1 MGSGILFPTEQRIRI
16 GERDSFV
23 SSRKAPA
30 MGETIAEAPIRWG
43 KLIDQS
49 LCIGCHACTTAC
61 KSENEVP
68 LSVTRTYVKAVEAG
82 SFPDSRRDFQV
93 TRCNQCSNAPCA
105 VACPTGAMYRR
116 PDGIVD
122 FDKSICIGC
131 KACIAACPY
140 DAIFINPSDHSAE
153 KCNFCAHRLDVGLE
167 PACVV
172 VCPVEALAVGNL
184 DDPTS
189 RVAQA
194 VKNESVRVRR
204 PEKHTGPSVFY
215 RGAHETTLEPLAAR
229 RPPGGLYASST
240 QPSGSREVG
249 SGNRSTASAAVLLAY
264 EVSHKAPW
272 DWRVGLYTTT
282 KSVAAGAYLVGL
294 LLCVLGATAWS
305 DPLIL
310 WAAPLL
316 ALTFLAL
323 TGVVLVSDLEHPERF
338 FLILTRPQLRSW
350 LARGAFIITFYGLAL
365 CAHLV
370 ASAESAFAA
379 LPVIAMLAGALAVLT
394 SIYTAFLFNQS
405 KGRDLWQGRIL
416 APHLLVQAI
425 MAGAAVLLPFAARL
439 SPAALV
445 PLGWMLVGSAALHL
459 FCVVLEIATAHPT
472 EHARLALREMYRGRF
487 ALWTW
492 SGLVLAALALG
503 APWIGPWL
511 ACATAILALLFYE
524 HSYVQAGQSVPL
536 A

>member
-1 MGSGILFPTEQRIRI
+1 
-16 GERDSFV
+16 
-23 SSRKAPA
+23 
-30 MGETIAEAPIRWG
+30 MGETIAEAPIRWA

-61 KSENEVP
+61 KSENDVP
-68 LSVTRTYVKAVEAG
+68 LSVTRTYVKSVEAG
-82 SFPDSRRDFQV
+82 SFPDSQRHFQV
-93 TRCNQCSNAPCA
+93 TRCNQCSTAPCA

-116 PDGIVD
+116 SDGIVD

-153 KCNFCAHRLDVGLE
+153 KCNFCAHRLDAGLE

-172 VCPVEALAVGNL
+172 VCPVEALSVGNL

-189 RVAQA
+189 RVAAA
-194 VKNESVRVRR
+194 VKNEPLRVRR
-204 PEKHTGPSVFY
+204 PEKRTQPNVFY
-215 RGAHETTLEPLAAR
+215 KGAYPTTLEPLAAR
-229 RPPGGLYASST
+229 KPSGGLYASST
-240 QPSGSREVG
+240 QPSGSREIG
-249 SGNRSTASAAVLLAY
+249 AGNATASAAVLLAY
-264 EVSHKAPW
+264 DVSHTAPW

-294 LLCVLGATAWS
+294 LLCLAGATAWS
-305 DPLIL
+305 NPLIR

-316 ALTFLAL
+316 ALVFLAL

-338 FLILTRPQLRSW
+338 FMILTRPQLRSW

-365 CAHLV
+365 CAHLF

-379 LPVIAMLAGALAVLT
+379 LPIIAVPAAVLAAFT
-394 SIYTAFLFNQS
+394 SVYTAFLFAQA
-405 KGRDLWQGRIL
+405 KGRDLWQGRVL
-416 APHLLVQAI
+416 LPHLFVQAI
-425 MAGAAVLLPFAARL
+425 VAGAAALLPLAAWL
-439 SPAALV
+439 SPNAV
-445 PLGWMLVGSAALHL
+445 VSLGWILAGSAALHL
-459 FCVVLEIATAHPT
+459 CCAGLEIATVHRT
-472 EHARLALREMYRGRF
+472 EHARLALREMYRGRL

-492 SGLVLAALALG
+492 TGLVLAAVVLG
-503 APWIGPWL
+503 APWIGTWP
-511 ACATAILALLFYE
+511 ASVTALLALFAYE
-524 HSYVQAGQSVPL
+524 HGYVQAGQAVPL

>member
-1 MGSGILFPTEQRIRI
+1 
-16 GERDSFV
+16 
-23 SSRKAPA
+23 
-30 MGETIAEAPIRWG
+30 MGETTAHAPIRWG

-68 LSVTRTYVKAVEAG
+68 LSVSRTYVKAVEVG
-82 SFPDSRRDFQV
+82 SFPDSQRHVQV
-93 TRCNQCSNAPCA
+93 TRCNQCSTAPCA

-153 KCNFCAHRLDVGLE
+153 KCNFCAHRLDAGLE

-172 VCPVEALAVGNL
+172 VCPVEAIAVGDL

-194 VKNESVRVRR
+194 VKNEPVRVRR
-204 PEKHTGPSVFY
+204 PEKHTGPNVFY
-215 RGAHETTLEPLAAR
+215 KGAHESTLEPLAAR
-229 RPPGGLYASST
+229 KPSGGLYASST

-249 SGNRSTASAAVLLAY
+249 AGNAATPSAAVLLAY
-264 EVSHKAPW
+264 DVSHKAPW

-294 LLCVLGATAWS
+294 LLCATGATAWS

-316 ALTFLAL
+316 ALGFLAL

-350 LARGAFIITFYGLAL
+350 LARGAFIITFYGFAL

-370 ASAESAFAA
+370 AGAERAFVA
-379 LPVIAMLAGALAVLT
+379 LPVIAVPTGVLAVLT

-405 KGRDLWQGRIL
+405 KGRDLWQGHVL

-425 MAGAAVLLPFAARL
+425 VAGAAALLPFAAWL
-439 SPAALV
+439 SPGALV
-445 PLGWMLVGSAALHL
+445 PLVWILATAAALHL
-459 FCVVLEIATAHPT
+459 LCVVLEIATVHPT

-492 SGLVLAALALG
+492 SGLTLAALALG
-503 APWIGPWL
+503 APWIGPWP
-511 ACATAILALLFYE
+511 ACVAALLALLAYE
-524 HSYVQAGQSVPL
+524 HSYVQAGQAIPL